1 MTEPDDDD
9 TKVIY
14 RDSITGQIV
23 SKQYAGEHPDTTQSD
38 TVPEGSPDAIVADGL
53 NPDPDRE
60 YDPPEPAP
68 EPEG

>member
-1 MTEPDDDD
+1 MSEPDDDN

-23 SKQYAGEHPDTTQSD
+23 SRQYAEEHPDTTQQD

-53 NPDPDRE
+53 GDEDRE
-60 YDPPEPAP
+60 YEAPGPAP